1 MVPLKAHITLTPYD
15 IFNTMILK
23 FYEGIVG
30 ESMNRGIVWT
40 ITFVI
45 ILDYIQM

>member
-1 MVPLKAHITLTPYD
+1 MVPFKTHIALATYN
-15 IFNTMILK
+15 IFNTMIVK

-30 ESMNRGIVWT
+30 ESTNRGAVWT
-40 ITFVI
+40 VTFVI

>member
-1 MVPLKAHITLTPYD
+1 MVPLKALIALTPYN
-15 IFNTMILK
+15 IFNTMIII

-30 ESMNRGIVWT
+30 ENMNRGIVWT
-40 ITFVI
+40 VTFVI